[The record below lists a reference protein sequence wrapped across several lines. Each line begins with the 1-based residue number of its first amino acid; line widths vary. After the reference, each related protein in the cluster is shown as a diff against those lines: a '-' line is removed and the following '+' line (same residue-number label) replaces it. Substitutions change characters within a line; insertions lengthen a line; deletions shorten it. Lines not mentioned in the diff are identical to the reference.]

1 MTTTGTICAQIEG
14 HSCCIHGEIY
24 MFEVHSASIAADRPD
39 HTVLQIAAFRLTA
52 SGQAL
57 AATVRVTAP
66 VHELERVPTLLTRA
80 LEEWLLGT
88 TIPATRVH

>member
-1 MTTTGTICAQIEG
+1 MSSTGNICARIENQ
-14 HSCCIHGEIY
+14 SCCIHGETY
-24 MFEVHSASIAADRPD
+24 MFEVHSASIVADQPG
-39 HTVLQIAAFRLTA
+39 HTVLQIAAFRRTA

-66 VHELERVPTLLTRA
+66 FHELERVPTLLTRA

-88 TIPATRVH
+88 TTPVTRVH